1 MAAVLVTAAL
11 NAACDA
17 VVDLVDVGAG
27 TATVVFW
34 AGGVGGTTLRTFDLP
49 DPAFGAA
56 SSGTAALLGV
66 PLSDTD
72 AASGTV
78 NAFSVEDQDGS
89 EVWRGTVG
97 TSGTDMI
104 IDSTTIASG
113 QAVNLNSLTLTAQNA

>member
-1 MAAVLVTAAL
+1 MTAVLTTAAL

-34 AGGVGGTTLRTFDLP
+34 AGGVGSATLRTFDLA

-56 SSGTAALLGV
+56 SSGSAALLGV

-78 NAFSVEDQDGS
+78 NAFSVEDQDGT

-97 TSGTDMI
+97 TSGTDII

-113 QAVNLNSLTLTAQNA
+113 QAVNLNSLTLSAVNP